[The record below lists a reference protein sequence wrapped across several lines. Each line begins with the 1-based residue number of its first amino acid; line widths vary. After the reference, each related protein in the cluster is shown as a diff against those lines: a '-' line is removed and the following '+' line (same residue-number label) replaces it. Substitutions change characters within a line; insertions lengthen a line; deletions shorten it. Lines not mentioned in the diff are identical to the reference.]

1 METSQDIVT
10 ALKALKPELLARY
23 PVNEISLFG
32 SFVHGD
38 QNAASDV
45 DLLVDFSEEA
55 SLFDLV
61 RLALFLEE
69 RLHRKV
75 DIVPKESL
83 RTEIRN
89 EVLQE
94 AIVV

>member
-1 METSQDIVT
+1 MQTMQDILDT
-10 ALKALKPELLARY
+10 LKVLKPEMLARY
-23 PVNEISLFG
+23 PVKEIGLFG
-32 SFVHGD
+32 SFVHGE
-38 QNAASDV
+38 QNEASDI
-45 DLLVDFSEEA
+45 DLLVDFDEEA

-69 RLHRKV
+69 RLNRKI

-83 RTEIRN
+83 RAEIRD

-94 AIVV
+94 AVVV